1 MRKIFLLFFLLS
13 VLIIDAQY
21 QRFVYEY
28 KFAIDSTAKDKTET
42 ELMNLDIAPKGS
54 KFYSKDYQ
62 ELDSLMIAY
71 IQKQVKSGIKDFSLS
86 GMGYKGEMRYFVEKS
101 YPDYVLSYFNS
112 LLSDE
117 YLVKDTRKQEWK
129 ILSDKE
135 KIGNFNAQ
143 KAICDFAGRK
153 WTAWFTTDIPI
164 QDGPY
169 KFHGLPG
176 LIIKLEDN
184 THSHIFELKGVKKLP
199 ETGEWKSQKEK
210 KRYNALITLDQEK
223 YKKGFKDYLQDPMKG
238 QRQLL
243 NNGTIIEMRD
253 ESGKVIDPARQMRED
268 EKRLKEKLKKQNNI
282 LELDLLQ

>member
-1 MRKIFLLFFLLS
+1 MKKLLLLIILS
-13 VLIIDAQY
+13 VGFLSHAQY

-28 KFAIDSTAKDKTET
+28 KFTIDSTAKDKTET

-62 ELDSLMIAY
+62 ELDSLMNAY
-71 IQKQVKSGIKDFSLS
+71 IQKQVKLGIKDISLS

-117 YLVKDTRKQEWK
+117 YLVKDTRKQQWK

-143 KAICDFAGRK
+143 KAVCDFAGRK

-199 ETGEWKSQKEK
+199 ETAEWKSQKEK

-223 YKKGFKDYLQDPMKG
+223 YKKVFKDYLQDPMKG

-243 NNGTIIEMRD
+243 NSGTIIEMRD
-253 ESGKVIDPARQMRED
+253 ESGKVIDPAKQMRED

>member
-1 MRKIFLLFFLLS
+1 MKKIILLFFLLS

-28 KFAIDSTAKDKTET
+28 KFAIDSTAKDKTKT

-62 ELDSLMIAY
+62 ELDSLMNSY

-117 YLVKDTRKQEWK
+117 YLVKDTRKQQWK

-135 KIGNFNAQ
+135 KIGDFNAQ
-143 KAICDFAGRK
+143 KAVCDFAGRK

-184 THSHIFELKGVKKLP
+184 THSHIFELKGVKKLQ

-223 YKKGFKDYLQDPMKG
+223 YKKVFKDYLQDPMKG

-243 NNGTIIEMRD
+243 SNGTIIEMRD
-253 ESGKVIDPARQMRED
+253 DSGKVIDPAKQMRED

>member
-1 MRKIFLLFFLLS
+1 MKKILLLFFLLS
-13 VLIIDAQY
+13 VLIINAQY

-101 YPDYVLSYFNS
+101 YPDYALSYFNS

-199 ETGEWKSQKEK
+199 ETAEWKSQKEK
-210 KRYNALITLDQEK
+210 KRYNTLITLDQEK

-243 NNGTIIEMRD
+243 SSGTIIEMRD
-253 ESGKVIDPARQMRED
+253 DSGKVIDPAKQMRED

>member
-1 MRKIFLLFFLLS
+1 MS

>member
-1 MRKIFLLFFLLS
+1 MKKILLLFFLLS
-13 VLIIDAQY
+13 VLIINAQY

-62 ELDSLMIAY
+62 ELDSLMTAY

-101 YPDYVLSYFNS
+101 YPDYALSYFNS

-117 YLVKDTRKQEWK
+117 YLVKDTRKQQWK

-135 KIGNFNAQ
+135 KIGDFNAQ
-143 KAICDFAGRK
+143 KAVCDFAGRK

-184 THSHIFELKGVKKLP
+184 THTHLFELKGVKKLP
-199 ETGEWKSQKEK
+199 ETSEWKSQKEK

-243 NNGTIIEMRD
+243 SSGTIIEMRD
-253 ESGKVIDPARQMRED
+253 DSGKVIDPAKQMRED

>member
-1 MRKIFLLFFLLS
+1 MKKIFLLLFLLS

-62 ELDSLMIAY
+62 ELDSLMNAY
-71 IQKQVKSGIKDFSLS
+71 IQKQVKSGIKDISLS
-86 GMGYKGEMRYFVEKS
+86 GMGYKGEMRYFVEKN

-117 YLVKDTRKQEWK
+117 YLVQDARKQEWK

-143 KAICDFAGRK
+143 KAVCDFAGRK

-199 ETGEWKSQKEK
+199 ETGEWKSQREK

-223 YKKGFKDYLQDPMKG
+223 YKKVFKDYLQDPMKG

-253 ESGKVIDPARQMRED
+253 ESGKVIDPAKQMRED

-282 LELDLLQ
+282 LELDLLK

>member
-1 MRKIFLLFFLLS
+1 MKKILLLFFLLS

-62 ELDSLMIAY
+62 ELDSLMNAY
-71 IQKQVKSGIKDFSLS
+71 IQKQVKLGIKDISLS

-117 YLVKDTRKQEWK
+117 YLVQDTRKQQWK

-143 KAICDFAGRK
+143 KAVCDFAGRK
-153 WTAWFTTDIPI
+153 WIAWFTTDIPI

-199 ETGEWKSQKEK
+199 QTAEWKSQKEK
-210 KRYNALITLDQEK
+210 KRYNALITLNQEK
-223 YKKGFKDYLQDPMKG
+223 YKKVFKDYLQDPMKG

-253 ESGKVIDPARQMRED
+253 ESGKVIDPAKQMRED
-268 EKRLKEKLKKQNNI
+268 EKRLKEKMKKQNNI
-282 LELDLLQ
+282 LELDLLK